1 MILTVV
7 VAGDFAVNE
16 ASDDVWTLRLHSG
29 PTTVFVVDTIGR
41 IKCGGEGDSW
51 IDVQPPLTLW
61 VRANGMSPSGESEI
75 FAGTALPHK
84 LESFASQ
91 CAWRYDFVPMNPGF
105 YSIHVKVLNF
115 NGFVDSLSH
124 TCPTRDIASQ
134 NDMFDNQM
142 IDKSNEDE
150 LKILE
155 AMNYDFVTELAATG
169 NYSHHRGVSGFKM
182 YHPVDACCE
191 ACKRS
196 RNCKL
201 FSIPGALHYDDC
213 ELYFG
218 RIEDD
223 VDFLDREDGTLYLG
237 RDRNYSYTRQNPTD
251 FPSIR
256 RGRKLAISS
265 SEINKPRW
273 PVGMHPLIGFPTD
286 GKPGEAT
293 YFIGCGWSSMM
304 TFER

>member
-1 MILTVV
+1 MVLTVV
-7 VAGDFAVNE
+7 VAGDFANND
-16 ASDDVWTLRLHSG
+16 ANDDVRTLRLHSG
-29 PTTVFVVDTIGR
+29 PTTIFIVDTIGSM
-41 IKCGGEGDSW
+41 KCGGEGDSW

-75 FAGTALPHK
+75 FAGTALPHN

-91 CAWRYDFVPMNPGF
+91 CAWRYDFVPKNAGV

-124 TCPTRDIASQ
+124 KCPTRDVASQ
-134 NDMFDNQM
+134 NDMFDGQIIN
-142 IDKSNEDE
+142 KSNEGE
-150 LKILE
+150 LETLE
-155 AMNYDFVTELAATG
+155 AMNYDFVTELAAIG

-182 YHPVDACCE
+182 YHPIDACCE

-196 RNCKL
+196 RNCKM

-213 ELYFG
+213 ELYFD

-223 VDFLDREDGTLYLG
+223 VDFSDRNDGHYLG
-237 RDRNYSYTRQNPTD
+237 RDRNYSYTRQNPDD

-256 RGRKLAISS
+256 RKRKLVTSS
-265 SEINKPRW
+265 SEINKPFW
-273 PVGMHPLIGFPTD
+273 PVNMHPLVGSPTD